1 MFKHIRPIEWINRAK
16 SLDDIMDMS
25 ETEIEEDLDKD
36 LERFQSLMTMYVSL
50 RNMVNPHEQIVIGS
64 NKYFIMLMLATTPE
78 HHDRK
83 YLYFD
88 SIYRCF
94 RKTETT
100 KSKAYYDNISR
111 RIHELLGD
119 PTPENETRYR
129 MTEKMDDLINI
140 IKAELSDMRSYH
152 SCVHAQALIIR
163 QLAPFCNI
171 YRNNMTET
179 IGITK
184 DQLDDI
190 AESFDHTKEMQDFI
204 TDYMTREQRRQMT
217 IMDRVEAKADLIE
230 REKDSIASTPDLIRI
245 RDVDRRLHERTMEL
259 ASSVTSSRIET
270 GEENPS

>member
-1 MFKHIRPIEWINRAK
+1 MSKHIRPIEWINRAK
-16 SLDDIMDMS
+16 SPDDIMDMS
-25 ETEIEEDLDKD
+25 EAEIEGGLDKD
-36 LERFQSLMTMYVSL
+36 LERFQLLMTMYVSL
-50 RNMVNPHEQIVIGS
+50 RNMVNPHEQIEIGS
-64 NKYFIMLMLATTPE
+64 NKYFIMLMLSTTPE
-78 HHDRK
+78 YHDRK

-94 RKTETT
+94 RKTKTT
-100 KSKAYYDNISR
+100 RSKAYYDNISR

-129 MTEKMDDLINI
+129 MAERMDDLINI

-171 YRNNMTET
+171 YQNNRTET

-184 DQLDDI
+184 DQMDDI

-204 TDYMTREQRRQMT
+204 TYYTTREQRRQMD

-230 REKDSIASTPDLIRI
+230 REKDSIANTPDLIRI
-245 RDVDRRLHERTMEL
+245 RDVDRRLHERTMKL
-259 ASSVTSSRIET
+259 ASSVTLRRIET
-270 GEENPS
+270 VEENPS

>member
-1 MFKHIRPIEWINRAK
+1 MSKHIRPIEWINRAK

-25 ETEIEEDLDKD
+25 ESEIEKGLVKD
-36 LERFQSLMTMYVSL
+36 LKRFQLLMTIYISL
-50 RNMVNPHEQIVIGS
+50 RNMVNPHEQIEIES
-64 NKYFIMLMLATTPE
+64 NKYFIMLLMLATTPKY
-78 HHDRK
+78 HDRK

-88 SIYRCF
+88 SIYRYF

-129 MTEKMDDLINI
+129 MAARMDDLINI
-140 IKAELSDMRSYH
+140 IKVELANRRSYQ

-163 QLAPFCNI
+163 QLAPFFFI
-171 YRNNMTET
+171 YHNNMTET
-179 IGITK
+179 IGIN
-184 DQLDDI
+184 DQ
-190 AESFDHTKEMQDFI
+190 AELFDHTKEMQDFI
-204 TDYMTREQRRQMT
+204 TEYMTREQRRQMD

-230 REKDSIASTPDLIRI
+230 REKASMASTPDLIRM
-245 RDVDRRLHERTMEL
+245 RDIDRKLHERTMEL
-259 ASSVTSSRIET
+259 ASIVTSRQIET

>member
-1 MFKHIRPIEWINRAK
+1 MFKLTEWINRAK

-50 RNMVNPHEQIVIGS
+50 RNMVNLHEQIVIGS

-100 KSKAYYDNISR
+100 RSKAYYDNISR

-129 MTEKMDDLINI
+129 ITERMDDLINI
-140 IKAELSDMRSYH
+140 IKAELTDMRSYQ

-204 TDYMTREQRRQMT
+204 TDYMTREQRRQVD
-217 IMDRVEAKADLIE
+217 IIDRVESNAALIE
-230 REKDSIASTPDLIRI
+230 QRKANIANMPDLIRI
-245 RDVDRRLHERTMEL
+245 RDIDRRLHERTMKL
-259 ASSVTSSRIET
+259 ASSVTYKRIET